1 MMFKACS
8 RCGKIHPVNVQCSV
22 SRTYRGGD
30 ERRLRSSWDWNK
42 KSREIRDKAQHLCE
56 VCRDQGLYTY
66 DHLEV
71 HHIDKVSEHPDK
83 LLEDLNC
90 VCLCVE
96 HHKDADAGKI
106 TKEYLRSLALLREKR
121 DAPVGS

>member
-8 RCGKIHPVNVQCSV
+8 KCGKIHPANVQCLV

-42 KSREIRDKAQHLCE
+42 KSREIREKAQYLCE
-56 VCRDQGLYTY
+56 VCRDQGRYTHE
-66 DHLEV
+66 HLEV
-71 HHIDKVSEHPDK
+71 HHIDKVSEHPDG
-83 LLEDLNC
+83 LLDDMNC

-96 HHKDADAGKI
+96 HHKDAEADKI
-106 TKEYLRSLALLREKR
+106 SKEYLRSLAYKREKR
-121 DAPVGS
+121 DAPVGV